1 MKIGVRTLSAI
12 DQGYQ
17 IMIGGRRGEMISTLE
32 VLSFSV
38 LSAVMFHGK
47 KRVNPGL
54 SQSADEF
61 PINIF
66 KGSLS

>member
-47 KRVNPGL
+47 KRVNPKL
-54 SQSADEF
+54 SQSPHEF
-61 PINIF
+61 PFNIF